1 MNTFNIAFFADSH
14 LDYRAKVRN
23 NDDGINVRVQDGF
36 DAFAE
41 TVNQIISSDVKIDA
55 VVHGGDLFHTSKPSI
70 RAIATAQY
78 YLRELSRRGIPFYSV
93 AGNHDA
99 TDIKS
104 DLAAVAAVNDPDK
117 NIHALFQPYEKYE
130 LTDGIILHA
139 VSHHG
144 LKENE
149 APKVKPVSDALNLFT
164 THGAALDPKNREL
177 MQCVDSPREQIIP
190 VDLIIDDMFSL
201 KMLGHYHSRYA
212 VGGEVLNT
220 WYAGSAVRRGFS
232 DTAGERGWLLFQVD
246 GNGEVKVT
254 PHNIHQRSQFDLDI
268 IDAAD
273 LSPTAVMERL
283 EQNINRTKS
292 ADDEPIVR
300 QRIIN
305 ANRLVREGLDRK
317 RIAGLTEHM
326 LQWQLE
332 FKKPEQTETSKKQQ
346 VSFNTTHKANI
357 VDQYKEWAEDE
368 SKKLPEEYRDIVLE
382 KTETYLKTARDLS
395 LLEGGHSH

>member
-41 TVNQIISSDVKIDA
+41 IINQIVESDIKIDA
-55 VVHGGDLFHTSKPSI
+55 VVHGGDLFHTSRPSI
-70 RAIATAQY
+70 RAIATAQH
-78 YLRELSRRGIPFYSV
+78 YLRELSKRGIPFYSV

-117 NIHALFQPYEKYE
+117 NIHALFHPYEKYQ
-130 LTDGIILHA
+130 LADGILLHA

-144 LKENE
+144 LKNDE
-149 APKVKPVSDALNLFT
+149 APQVKPETSSLNLFT
-164 THGAALDPKNREL
+164 THGAALDPKNKEL
-177 MQCVDSPREQIIP
+177 MRCVDSPREQLIP
-190 VDLIIDDMFSL
+190 VDLIIDDMFAL

-212 VGGEVLNT
+212 VGSEVLNT
-220 WYAGSAVRRGFS
+220 WYAGSSVRRGFS
-232 DTAGERGWLLFQVD
+232 DKAGERGWLLFQID
-246 GNGEVKVT
+246 GNGSTTTT
-254 PHNIHQRSQFDLDI
+254 PKNIHQRSQFDLDV

-273 LSPTAVMERL
+273 LSPSAVMERL
-283 EQNINRTKS
+283 EANINRTTES
-292 ADDEPIVR
+292 DDEPIVR

-305 ANRLVREGLDRK
+305 AQRNIREGIDRK
-317 RIAGLTEHM
+317 RLSEITAHM

-332 FKKPEQTETSKKQQ
+332 FVKPEFTEKENKNT
-346 VSFNTTHKANI
+346 VSFNNKQGVNL
-357 VDQYKEWAEDE
+357 VDQYKEWAEVE
-368 SKKLPEEYRDIVLE
+368 SKSVPEEYRTLVLE
-382 KTETYLKTARDLS
+382 NAETYLKEARDLS